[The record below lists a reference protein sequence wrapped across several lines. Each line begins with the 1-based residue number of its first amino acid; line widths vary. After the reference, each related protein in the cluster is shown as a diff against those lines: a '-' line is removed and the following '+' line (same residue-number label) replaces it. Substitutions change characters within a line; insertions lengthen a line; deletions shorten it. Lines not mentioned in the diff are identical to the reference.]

1 MLKEKIP
8 ANWGLSEDE
17 IIKIFEEEQK
27 QSNKL
32 RNAQASERKKI
43 YAEAYNE
50 YFSNLPFHPQFK
62 LKNNA
67 AAAKSRIE
75 HQVHILKPFAS
86 QTKVFMEI
94 GAGDCSLSLA
104 MAKDFKKIYPMEVS
118 DEITAGIHFPEN
130 IELII
135 FDGFDMPLESDSV
148 DIAFSN
154 QLMEH
159 LHPDDALEQIR
170 SIHRVLKKGGK
181 YICITP
187 NGINGPHDIS
197 RFFGNELKGFHLK
210 EYTASEL
217 RALFLSIGFS
227 DCKAF
232 IILKGKK
239 VNLPWFI
246 VRWVENHLQAKS
258 RDERKEIL
266 NGRFIRRI
274 FDCIVYAEK

>member
-17 IIKIFEEEQK
+17 IVKIFEEEQR
-27 QSNKL
+27 QSDKL
-32 RNAQASERKKI
+32 RNASPGERKKI
-43 YAEAYNE
+43 YSSVYDA

-62 LKNNA
+62 LKSNLLA
-67 AAAKSRIE
+67 AESRIK
-75 HQVHILKPFAS
+75 HQVQIIKHFAS
-86 QTKVFMEI
+86 ISKVFMEV

-104 MAKDFKKIYPMEVS
+104 MAKYFKKVYPMEVS
-118 DEITAGIHFPEN
+118 EEITAGINFPEN

-135 FDGFDMPLESDSV
+135 FDGFDIPLGSESV
-148 DIAFSN
+148 DLAFSN

-159 LHPDDALEQIR
+159 LHPDDAVEQIK

-197 RFFGNELKGFHLK
+197 RFFGEELKGFHLK
-210 EYTASEL
+210 EYTSTEL
-217 RALFLSIGFS
+217 RELFLSIGFS

-239 VNLPWFI
+239 VNLPWFL
-246 VRWVENHLQAKS
+246 VRWVENHLKGKS
-258 RDERKEIL
+258 RDERKKIL
-266 NGRFIRRI
+266 NGKFIRRI